1 MGDEQ
6 KYKNI
11 SDIINQHPML
21 KKWAK
26 RSGVGLLFSALFS
39 LVIKLMGEV
48 DFDELME
55 WIKQLIS
62 LILSIPKSIVFPLV
76 VVMLIFIYI
85 YTKLKEKWKFKQKF
99 LKDTKE
105 MIEKDSSISNISIQE
120 DKKSE
125 SISINIQRDKEKSL
139 NTKSNSNVVDFHYP
153 DSEVK

>member
-6 KYKNI
+6 KNKNI
-11 SDIINQHPML
+11 SDTINQYPML

-48 DFDELME
+48 NFDELME
-55 WIKQLIS
+55 WIKRLIS
-62 LILSIPKSIVFPLV
+62 LILSMPKLIILPLV
-76 VVMLIFIYI
+76 IAVLIFIYK
-85 YTKLKEKWKFKQKF
+85 YANLKEKWKFKQKF

-105 MIEKDSSISNISIQE
+105 MIEKDSSISDIFIQE

-125 SISINIQRDKEKSL
+125 SISINVQRDKKKSL
-139 NTKSNSNVVDFHYP
+139 NTKSNNKIVDFHYP
-153 DSEVK
+153 NLEVK